1 MTCSPLVFMYPY
13 LPSFST
19 AAKPSLKPEASSNLH
34 STTCSPLVF
43 MYPYLPSFFTVAKP
57 PLKPPTESNLHS
69 IICSPLAFMNP
80 YLPSISFTNNFSF
93 GLFTLSALTV
103 SVFLIV
109 ELFVLLAIGLLAA
122 FTTVTF
128 ADLFL
133 LVLQIAIL
141 KNQAYIILF

>member
-1 MTCSPLVFMYPY
+1 
-13 LPSFST
+13 
-19 AAKPSLKPEASSNLH
+19 
-34 STTCSPLVF
+34 
-43 MYPYLPSFFTVAKP
+43 
-57 PLKPPTESNLHS
+57 
-69 IICSPLAFMNP
+69 MNP

>member
-1 MTCSPLVFMYPY
+1 M
-13 LPSFST
+13 
-19 AAKPSLKPEASSNLH
+19 AKPSLKLYTLSNLH
-34 STTCSPLVF
+34 SMTCSPLVF
-43 MYPYLPSFFTVAKP
+43 MYPYLPSFFTLAKP
-57 PLKPPTESNLHS
+57 SLKSSATSNLHS
-69 IICSPLAFMNP
+69 ITCSPLAFTYP
-80 YLPSISFTNNFSF
+80 YLSSISFTNNFSF

-122 FTTVTF
+122 FTTITF
-128 ADLFL
+128 AGLFL